1 MDDPRIVKQFDK
13 AYVCSSQQQKRSIDK
28 LIFKNSIRVLGMF
41 RGAQP
46 NCGLRAHQAAG
57 CHTYSHL
64 QTVIVQRHLVAVI
77 YFFLSEM

>member
-1 MDDPRIVKQFDK
+1 MDDPRIVKQFNK
-13 AYVCSSQQQKRSIDK
+13 GYVCSSQQEKRCIDK

-46 NCGLRAHQAAG
+46 NCTQRAHQAAG

-64 QTVIVQRHLVAVI
+64 QTVIIQSRLVAVI
-77 YFFLSEM
+77 YFFCI